1 MNHKIM
7 SSMLVRKTKLSDK
20 LDKMFEL
27 RKAYMSALQEKHPN
41 QLLVQ
46 PIDLANKKT
55 QQQLRDLALRGVE
68 EIFEALQ
75 HFKNSKAHRVTEN
88 TEFDQ
93 DAFTEEM
100 VDAFNYF
107 LSLLILVDVT
117 PDKLFEKYVYK
128 DNVIHNR
135 IKSNY

>member
-1 MNHKIM
+1 MNLM
-7 SSMLVRKTKLSDK
+7 QVRITKLSDK
-20 LDKMFEL
+20 LDMMFEL
-27 RKAYMSALQEKHPN
+27 RKSYMNALQEKHPN
-41 QLLVQ
+41 YLLVQ
-46 PIDLANKKT
+46 PVDLANKKT

-68 EIFEALQ
+68 EIFEAIQ
-75 HFKNSKAHRVTEN
+75 HFKNSKSHRATEN

-93 DAFTEEM
+93 EAFTEEM

-117 PDKLFEKYVYK
+117 PEKLFEKYVYK
-128 DNVIHNR
+128 DKVIHDR